1 MRRSVT
7 MFSTCGILVGFV
19 AFLGG
24 LYFDI
29 TTNEVFGYA
38 TIIASLLF
46 IYFGIKHFRDQQNEG
61 KLSFKKGMVIGLLI
75 AIFTALGIAIADY
88 IYTAVIDPDFFAE
101 YAEMMKAKDP
111 AAEVPEFTSGQAAI
125 FMFAIVFVIGLTISL
140 ISSLILQ
147 RR

>member
-1 MRRSVT
+1 MKTSVIK
-7 MFSTCGILVGFV
+7 FSTYGILTGFI
-19 AFLGG
+19 AFLAG

-46 IYFGIKHFRDQQNEG
+46 VYFGIKHFRDKENSGQLN
-61 KLSFKKGMVIGLLI
+61 FKKGVIIGLLI
-75 AIFTALGIAIADY
+75 TVFTSVGIAIADY
-88 IYTAVIDPDFFAE
+88 IYTTVINPDFFAE

-111 AAEVPEFTSGQAAI
+111 NIEIPEFTSVQAAG
-125 FMFAIVFVIGLTISL
+125 FMFAIVFFIGLIITI

-147 RR
+147 RK